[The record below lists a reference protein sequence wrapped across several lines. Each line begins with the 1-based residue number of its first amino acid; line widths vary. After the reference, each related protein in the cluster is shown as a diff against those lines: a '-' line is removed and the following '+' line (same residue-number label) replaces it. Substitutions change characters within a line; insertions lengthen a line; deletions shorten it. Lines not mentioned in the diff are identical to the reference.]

1 MVSTGNNLTLFYR
14 ALDANISAMENT
26 ENNTFHSVQDMN
38 AKKKYGNNTYI
49 KEEYYGCQV
58 VGDGI

>member
-1 MVSTGNNLTLFYR
+1 
-14 ALDANISAMENT
+14 MENT